1 MTLFLSISF
10 FILFIIL
17 LIWFV
22 NPDLIENKHLGFL
35 EILLYLT
42 LFVFVIFIF
51 YSIFYFIFLIQTIPY
66 LLR

>member
-1 MTLFLSISF
+1 MTLFLSISL

-22 NPDLIENKHLGFL
+22 NPDLIEKKHLGFL
-35 EILLYLT
+35 EILLYLI

-66 LLR
+66 LLK